1 VTLAV
6 AEGVQ
11 LVADDPELSTALDGQ
26 MLPVIEPN
34 ARLERL
40 ARELRA
46 VQDSV
51 IGTVAPNDVIDAVIE
66 QLADIDAQLQP
77 YSLSNQPTNGWD
89 DTRRSAHTRTFAPVL
104 EDVRVT
110 DHQMSA
116 RLTLSSF
123 YLGANGAAHGGS
135 IPLIFDQALA
145 QLAQYRRSIS
155 RTAYLNVSYRAV
167 TPVLKPLRIEGR
179 LERIDG
185 RKRFVHG
192 TIRDGD
198 VVTAEA
204 DALYVALRPGQA

>member
-1 VTLAV
+1 M
-6 AEGVQ
+6 
-11 LVADDPELSTALDGQ
+11 ADDAELSTAKDGQ
-26 MLPVIEPN
+26 ILPVVEPN

-40 ARELRA
+40 ARKVRGL
-46 VQDSV
+46 QDAV
-51 IGTVAPNDVIDAVIE
+51 IGTVAPNEVVDSVIRQIADATARLE
-66 QLADIDAQLQP
+66 P
-77 YSLSNQPTNGWD
+77 YSLSSQPTNGWD

-104 EDVRVT
+104 EDVRLT

-116 RLTLSSF
+116 RLTLNAC

-135 IPLIFDQALA
+135 IPLVFDQALA

-167 TPVLKPLRIEGR
+167 TPVLKPLKVEGR

-192 TIRDGD
+192 VILDGE
-198 VVTAEA
+198 VITAEA

>member
-1 VTLAV
+1 M
-6 AEGVQ
+6 
-11 LVADDPELSTALDGQ
+11 ADDAELSTALDGQ
-26 MLPVIEPN
+26 MLPVVEPN
-34 ARLERL
+34 PRLEGL
-40 ARELRA
+40 VRELRA
-46 VQDSV
+46 VQDAV
-51 IGTVAPNDVIDAVIE
+51 MGTVAPNDVIDAVIK
-66 QLADIDAQLQP
+66 QLADVAAQLEP
-77 YSLSNQPTNGWD
+77 YSLSTRPTNGWD

-110 DHQMSA
+110 DDQMSA
-116 RLTLSSF
+116 RLTINSF

-167 TPVLKPLRIEGR
+167 TPVLKPLRDEGR

-192 TIRDGD
+192 TISHGD
-198 VVTAEA
+198 LVTAEA
-204 DALYVALRPGQA
+204 HALYVALRPGQA